1 MGVSLYY
8 TANRS
13 TPATPQEQRLCDEI
27 AQRYDEQYPYGDLYE
42 GFCIYD
48 WESCQDDQEDV
59 NVILQG
65 ATKLPIDDLELFQ
78 DVLGWWLDC
87 LAELKGV
94 LPDAQ
99 WDVSLDDVNFEW
111 SEEKHCFLPQ
121 GD

>member
-8 TANRS
+8 TARRS
-13 TPATPQEQRLCDEI
+13 APATQQEQSHCDEI

-42 GFCIYD
+42 GFCLYD
-48 WESCQDDQEDV
+48 WESLQEDQDDE

-65 ATKLPIDDLELFQ
+65 ATKLPLEDLELFQ
-78 DVLGWWLDC
+78 NVMEWWLDC
-87 LAELKGV
+87 LAELKDI

-99 WDVSLDDVNFEW
+99 WDVHLDDVSFEW
-111 SEEKHCFLPQ
+111 SEEKHCFWPH